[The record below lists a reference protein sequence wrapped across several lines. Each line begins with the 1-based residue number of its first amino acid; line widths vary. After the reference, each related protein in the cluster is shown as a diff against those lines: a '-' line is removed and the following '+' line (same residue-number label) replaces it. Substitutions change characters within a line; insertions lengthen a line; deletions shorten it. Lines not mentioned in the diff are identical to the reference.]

1 MAKLIP
7 YGVATEEVKP
17 DYIIRAEVN
26 EALLTAGI
34 PPEAASAGAAAAAG
48 ERVYFP
54 QKHKFNLNKIPE
66 SVIKGAQAS
75 AYSQQLAATSG
86 YNPIFNPYSQENQRM
101 KGPRRYKK
109 KTSSKSNSSKSSKRK
124 PSRKQ
129 LAALAKGRK
138 IRAKQLKSR

>member
-1 MAKLIP
+1 MAKLVP
-7 YGVATEEVKP
+7 YGVNVQEVKP

-26 EALLTAGI
+26 EALLSAGI
-34 PPEAASAGAAAAAG
+34 PPEAAAAGAAAAAG
-48 ERVYFP
+48 ERVHFP
-54 QKHKFNLNKIPE
+54 QKPKFNLNKIPE
-66 SVIKGAQAS
+66 SVIKGAQAT
-75 AYSQQLAATSG
+75 AYSQQLAATTG
-86 YNPIFNPYSQENQRM
+86 YNPLFNPYSEVNQKM

-109 KTSSKSNSSKSSKRK
+109 KTSSKPKSSKSGKRK